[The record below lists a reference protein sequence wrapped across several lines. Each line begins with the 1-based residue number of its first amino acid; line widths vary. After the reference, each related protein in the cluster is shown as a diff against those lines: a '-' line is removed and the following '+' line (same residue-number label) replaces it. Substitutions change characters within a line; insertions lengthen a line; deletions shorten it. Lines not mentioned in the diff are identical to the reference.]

1 VKAPVNKQERQRLAR
16 DTGMAMTLLLL
27 LVMLFTR
34 SLQLVVP
41 AIAVLVLTMTW
52 PMAFAPLS
60 RVWFGLSNLLGA
72 VVSRVLLTV
81 IFFLIATPIGLLRRL
96 AGKDSMKRKAWR
108 QGSSSVFTERNHTY
122 AAEDLERP
130 Y

>member
-1 VKAPVNKQERQRLAR
+1 MNAFSKKQEKQRMAR

-27 LVMLFTR
+27 IIMLFTKN
-34 SLQLVVP
+34 LQLVVP
-41 AIAVLVLTMTW
+41 AIVVLVLTMTW

-60 RVWFGLSNLLGA
+60 RLWFGLSHLMGA
-72 VVSRVLLTV
+72 VVSRVLLTA

-108 QGSSSVFTERNHTY
+108 QGSSSVFTERSHTY
-122 AAEDLERP
+122 SAEDLERP